1 MLKVTSQV
9 SLASFSHRWKD
20 EYLILFR
27 IPELSDRGL
36 NSGSGSELD
45 SFNQRR
51 LQGDG
56 ELIQRVQDARKGADS
71 STIPKQSAVLV
82 HPPCQG
88 QLCQEGE
95 PVGEKPVPVVNNRSI
110 ISNVPRSHSLHFLLG
125 RTLICEELM
134 LSPSNNL
141 NVVFFQ
147 QMGTITPPSEDTSLY
162 KLRDVFSAS
171 DPLHRGRLLSCAWR
185 PDPDLHQ
192 CSDWIITL
200 HVSDCR
206 GNERTGRKPTPTRRE
221 RANATPGD
229 RTQDLSVVRKQRNHR
244 AKFRANKVGKEKLK
258 PRLAGMLFY
267 FSY

>member
-1 MLKVTSQV
+1 M
-9 SLASFSHRWKD
+9 
-20 EYLILFR
+20 
-27 IPELSDRGL
+27 SDRGL

-162 KLRDVFSAS
+162 KLSDVFSAS

-200 HVSDCR
+200 GCMSLTVGETR
-206 GNERTGRKPTPTRRE
+206 EPGGNPHQHGESEQTPLQEIELRT
-221 RANATPGD
+221 
-229 RTQDLSVVRKQRNHR
+229 
-244 AKFRANKVGKEKLK
+244 
-258 PRLAGMLFY
+258 
-267 FSY
+267 